1 MKITWGDLE
10 VGHRI
15 ADSNGDAAWTV
26 VDLTSSHIT
35 VAVGVV
41 DIYSWGSDAPLRSDV
56 ETSTFTRK
64 DPWEPVEII
73 PLEINEIEQLVGGQ
87 VISEEVDGVTSYFA
101 WPEDPDFRSA
111 AASHLQMVHGI
122 AVGSETY
129 AELLALHNEL
139 HRLGMPPASDHTHIE
154 RKDTHEG

>member
-1 MKITWGDLE
+1 MKIRWSDLE
-10 VGHRI
+10 AGHRI
-15 ADSNGDAAWTV
+15 VGGWTV
-26 VDLTSSHIT
+26 VKLTSTHIT
-35 VAVGVV
+35 V
-41 DIYSWGSDAPLRSDV
+41 SDD
-56 ETSTFTRK
+56 EGQMSTFTRK

-73 PLEINEIEQLVGGQ
+73 PLEINQIEQLVGGQ

-122 AVGSETY
+122 AVGSDTY

-139 HRLGMPPASDHTHIE
+139 HRRGAAVDHTHIE